1 MLVTKLA
8 PDFTATTVMP
18 DNSFKDITL
27 SDYRGK
33 KIVLFLMVFGFSV
46 SVKAIDNGPV
56 FEDPVMQ
63 SKYEQ
68 LISEIRCLVCQ
79 NQSIKDSNVFLA
91 VDLRNEIRRLLE
103 IGRSESEIKQFLVDR
118 YGDFVLYQPPLNEK
132 TFLIWFSPLLLLLA
146 GGIIIIKIIRKRMN
160 LQFDDSDEAPL

>member
-1 MLVTKLA
+1 MATRVYPQDENRKRE
-8 PDFTATTVMP
+8 FTV
-18 DNSFKDITL
+18 
-27 SDYRGK
+27 K

-91 VDLRNEIRRLLE
+91 VDLRNEIRRLFE
-103 IGRSESEIKQFLVDR
+103 NGRSESEIKQFLVDR

>member
-1 MLVTKLA
+1 M
-8 PDFTATTVMP
+8 ATRVYSQDENRKREITV
-18 DNSFKDITL
+18 
-27 SDYRGK
+27 K
-33 KIVLFLMVFGFSV
+33 KITLFLMIVGFSM

-103 IGRSESEIKQFLVDR
+103 NGRSESEIKQFLV
-118 YGDFVLYQPPLNEK
+118 GSTGKVLYK
-132 TFLIWFSPLLLLLA
+132 HISPLTE
-146 GGIIIIKIIRKRMN
+146 KIWQQEFIPRMKIEKEN
-160 LQFDDSDEAPL
+160 LQ

>member
-1 MLVTKLA
+1 MATRVYPQDKNRKRE
-8 PDFTATTVMP
+8 FTV
-18 DNSFKDITL
+18 
-27 SDYRGK
+27 K
-33 KIVLFLMVFGFSV
+33 KIVFFLMVFIFSI

>member
-1 MLVTKLA
+1 MAARVYPQDENRKRE
-8 PDFTATTVMP
+8 FTV
-18 DNSFKDITL
+18 
-27 SDYRGK
+27 K

-103 IGRSESEIKQFLVDR
+103 NGRSESEIKQFLVDR

-160 LQFDDSDEAPL
+160 LQFDDSDEAPS

>member
-1 MLVTKLA
+1 MATRVYPQDENRKRE
-8 PDFTATTVMP
+8 FTV
-18 DNSFKDITL
+18 
-27 SDYRGK
+27 K
-33 KIVLFLMVFGFSV
+33 KIVLFLMIVGFSM

-91 VDLRNEIRRLLE
+91 VDLRSEIRRLLE
-103 IGRSESEIKQFLVDR
+103 NGRSESDIKKFLVDR

-146 GGIIIIKIIRKRMN
+146 GGIIVIKIIRKRMN
-160 LQFDDSDEAPL
+160 LQIDDSDEAPS

>member
-1 MLVTKLA
+1 MATRVYPQDENRKRE
-8 PDFTATTVMP
+8 FTV
-18 DNSFKDITL
+18 
-27 SDYRGK
+27 K

>member
-1 MLVTKLA
+1 MATRVYPQDENRKRE
-8 PDFTATTVMP
+8 FTV
-18 DNSFKDITL
+18 
-27 SDYRGK
+27 K

-103 IGRSESEIKQFLVDR
+103 NGRSESEIKQFLVDR

>member
-1 MLVTKLA
+1 V
-8 PDFTATTVMP
+8 
-18 DNSFKDITL
+18 
-27 SDYRGK
+27 K

-103 IGRSESEIKQFLVDR
+103 NGRSESEIKQFLVDR

-160 LQFDDSDEAPL
+160 LQFDDSDEAPS

>member
-1 MLVTKLA
+1 MATRVYPQDENRKRE
-8 PDFTATTVMP
+8 FTV
-18 DNSFKDITL
+18 
-27 SDYRGK
+27 K

-103 IGRSESEIKQFLVDR
+103 NGRSESEIKQFLVDR

-132 TFLIWFSPLLLLLA
+132 TFLLCFLKFVKFFLMFQL
-146 GGIIIIKIIRKRMN
+146 
-160 LQFDDSDEAPL
+160 

>member
-1 MLVTKLA
+1 MATRVYSQDENRKRE
-8 PDFTATTVMP
+8 FTV
-18 DNSFKDITL
+18 
-27 SDYRGK
+27 K
-33 KIVLFLMVFGFSV
+33 KIVFFLMVFGFSI

>member
-1 MLVTKLA
+1 MATRVYPQDENRKRE
-8 PDFTATTVMP
+8 FTV
-18 DNSFKDITL
+18 
-27 SDYRGK
+27 K
-33 KIVLFLMVFGFSV
+33 KIVLFLMVFGFSM
-46 SVKAIDNGPV
+46 SVIAIDNGPV

-103 IGRSESEIKQFLVDR
+103 SDRSESDIKKFLVDR
-118 YGDFVLYQPPLNEK
+118 YGDFVLYRPPLNEK

-146 GGIIIIKIIRKRMN
+146 GSIIVIKIIRKRMN
-160 LQFDDSDEAPL
+160 LQFDDSDEASS